1 VLQGLTLKPLL
12 RWLRLHDGGELDN
25 EEAHA
30 RRVAAEV
37 GLRRL
42 DEEGRREG
50 VDPEVVGYLRR
61 KYAGRVDRWSA
72 RDREAHGAEDAE
84 HRALADRDG
93 TGAERDAT
101 GYRRLRTAMIDA
113 ERRAII
119 DLRDRGSI
127 GDEVLRRVQ
136 RDLDLET
143 MLLESGEDDAPESP
157 YDTL

>member
-1 VLQGLTLKPLL
+1 MRGVELAVILLAAAAALRVL
-12 RWLRLHDGGELDN
+12 
-25 EEAHA
+25 
-30 RRVAAEV
+30 
-37 GLRRL
+37 
-42 DEEGRREG
+42 
-50 VDPEVVGYLRR
+50 
-61 KYAGRVDRWSA
+61 AGRLNLPHPVLLVLGGLALAAIPGSA
-72 RDREAHGAEDAE
+72 RDRDAHGAEDAD

-93 TGAERDAT
+93 SGAERDAT

-119 DLRDRGSI
+119 DLRDQHAI

-157 YDTL
+157 YDTF